1 MDFTDSGDSDYFQGK
16 TQASQEDDRI
26 LTALTHVGMA
36 LSLTGVVLTIISYLL
51 LTCVCNN
58 ILLLN
63 GFRFFFF
70 FFFFF
75 NKR

>member
-16 TQASQEDDRI
+16 TQASEEDDRI

-51 LTCVCNN
+51 LTYVR
-58 ILLLN
+58 L
-63 GFRFFFF
+63 
-70 FFFFF
+70 
-75 NKR
+75 